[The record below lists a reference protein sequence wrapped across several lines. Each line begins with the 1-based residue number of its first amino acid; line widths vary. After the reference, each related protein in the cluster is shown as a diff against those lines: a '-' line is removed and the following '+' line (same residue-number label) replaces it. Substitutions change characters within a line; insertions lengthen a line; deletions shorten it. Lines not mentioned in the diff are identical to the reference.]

1 MSSYTIDALA
11 LLGAS
16 TVRNVRS
23 YQEKGLLPAPTRRG
37 RSAIYDD
44 RHLARLRTIGA
55 LLGRGYSLASIS
67 ELINFWQTGRDFDDL
82 LGLEEALALPFSEE
96 EPAVMTAEAVAEI
109 WGDAT
114 LLEDAIAVGFFEV
127 QADGALRVPSL
138 RLLHAGVALRK
149 AGVDGRALLSE
160 LVLLRNDIER
170 LTERFVRL
178 VVPAV
183 LSQLGTPRSEAS
195 DTSGVAAVIGT
206 LRPLAK
212 RVVDAELARALEIHV
227 LAFLA
232 ETLTG
237 APGAP
242 APKVEPPPQ

>member
-109 WGDAT
+109 WGNAPFSRMRSPSASSRSRRT
-114 LLEDAIAVGFFEV
+114 GRSAF
-127 QADGALRVPSL
+127 QACVSSTRASRFGKPAWTDGPCC
-138 RLLHAGVALRK
+138 
-149 AGVDGRALLSE
+149 
-160 LVLLRNDIER
+160 
-170 LTERFVRL
+170 
-178 VVPAV
+178 
-183 LSQLGTPRSEAS
+183 RSS
-195 DTSGVAAVIGT
+195 Y
-206 LRPLAK
+206 
-212 RVVDAELARALEIHV
+212 
-227 LAFLA
+227 FY
-232 ETLTG
+232 ETIL
-237 APGAP
+237 
-242 APKVEPPPQ
+242 KD